1 MKIPIFNTLYEDKK
15 FNGNLKNINLKKLSY
30 LNLEKPNLKKFPL
43 IKILKKMPNN
53 FSLFETL
60 IVSVNDTL
68 VDLFLDKKIQFN
80 SISKIFFSTI
90 NDKDFLKYKS
100 IIPSN
105 IDEII
110 KLKNIVKK
118 KIKSR
123 YI

>member
-15 FNGNLKNINLKKLSY
+15 FNGKLKNINLKKLSY

-43 IKILKKMPNN
+43 INILKKIPNK
-53 FSLFETL
+53 FSLYETL

-68 VDLFLDKKIQFN
+68 VDLFLDKKIQFK

-100 IIPSN
+100 IIPNN

-110 KLKNIVKK
+110 NLKNIVQK